1 MRWRFFLRSMRPL
14 KAILECRWTGPNW
27 FGFAAR
33 VACRRRLSAPR
44 SPRACSGA
52 NRPGNE
58 QVCRRFEMT
67 LVRATTAKAIG
78 TALLL
83 AIVVGSGIMNERLA
97 QGNAAVA
104 LLANSLAT
112 RAASMR

>member
-14 KAILECRWTGPNW
+14 KAIQECRWTGPNW
-27 FGFAAR
+27 YGFAAR

-44 SPRACSGA
+44 SRRACSGA

-58 QVCRRFEMT
+58 QVCRRLEMT
-67 LVRATTAKAIG
+67 LVRAAVEEAIG

-83 AIVVGSGIMNERLA
+83 AIVVVTGTICERL
-97 QGNAAVA
+97 GEG
-104 LLANSLAT
+104 
-112 RAASMR
+112 